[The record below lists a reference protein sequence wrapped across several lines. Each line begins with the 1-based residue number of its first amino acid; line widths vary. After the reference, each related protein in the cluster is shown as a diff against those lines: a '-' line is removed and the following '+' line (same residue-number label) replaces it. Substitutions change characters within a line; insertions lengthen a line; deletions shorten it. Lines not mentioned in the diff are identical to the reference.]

1 MPQPENIVM
10 KLASLVMASVNPG
23 TLTHI
28 VALVVVVGFS
38 LSTILSPFK
47 PGSMVKTLNKTV
59 EKTYI
64 HYDEHKDMLDELA
77 GFDDK
82 VNRYVQTT

>member
-1 MPQPENIVM
+1 MPQPENNVM
-10 KLASLVMASVNPG
+10 ELASLFMAAVNPG
-23 TLTHI
+23 ILSYT

-38 LSTILSPFK
+38 LSTILSPFR

-64 HYDEHKDMLDELA
+64 HYDEHKDMLDGSA
-77 GFDDK
+77 GFDGK
-82 VNRYVQTT
+82 VKRCARTT